1 MNSRFNKDYWENKYK
16 ENATGWDI
24 GYASTPLT
32 TYFNQLTNKDLRIL
46 IPGGGNCYEAEYLFE
61 HGFKNV
67 FVIDIALQP
76 LKNLKKRF
84 PDFPDEHLIHDD
96 FFNHSETYDL
106 IIEQTFFC
114 ALDPNLR
121 TAYCNKMHNLLNKN
135 GKVIGLLFNF
145 ELTEV
150 GPPFGGSIVEYTKLF
165 YEKFSI
171 NVLERCYNSI
181 KPRDGRELFFIF
193 EKN

>member
-1 MNSRFNKDYWENKYK
+1 MKMLNKEYWENRYLNKD
-16 ENATGWDI
+16 TGWDTGHI
-24 GYASTPLT
+24 TTPLKN
-32 TYFNQLTNKDLRIL
+32 YIDQLNNNDLKLL
-46 IPGGGNCYEAEYLFE
+46 IPGVGNGYEFDYLIK
-61 HGFKNV
+61 HKFKNTT
-67 FVIDIALQP
+67 VIDISSQP
-76 LKNLKKRF
+76 IINLRF
-84 PDFPDEHLIHDD
+84 KHPEYEDQIILGD
-96 FFNHSETYDL
+96 FFEHKEKYDC

-121 TAYCNKMHNLLNKN
+121 TAYCNKIHNLLNKN
-135 GKVIGLLFNF
+135 GKVVGLLFNF

-150 GPPFGGSIVEYTKLF
+150 GPPFGGNIVEYTKLF